1 MKGFFL
7 TVLALLLSIA
17 FVRFVYGLQANES
30 SYFVQVILNKDELF
44 INKHHKLDWS
54 YTAERFGHTQI
65 TRIGKTTADHENVA
79 RYCSKYITKGN
90 IRISNHRYFCS
101 KSLKKPTISREYSP
115 ALTVLVSDW
124 LEDNMQE
131 PYAHNRMCKAYSIP
145 KRIMLFYICTGV
157 RRCEALSIEWSDI
170 NEEENIIHIK
180 GTKTEESD
188 RHILLTSD
196 IKFILN
202 EQRKQNERE
211 KEKRGRGRY
220 HQAPESIVFPFSA
233 QQTSREFK
241 KLCGG
246 HHLHELRHTFITRCC
261 ESGVNP
267 SVCQQLVGH
276 STGDMIMNVYMHVMD
291 EFKRRE
297 AAKFTLFPKF

>member
-1 MKGFFL
+1 MKIIL
-7 TVLALLLSIA
+7 LIVLAILLIVILIYSRCPYIGCLTLITGALKSGKTLMGLRCALRKYKSAVLRWKLSCLWMRIIHKPEPEEPLFYTNISVA
-17 FVRFVYGLQANES
+17 GVRFVPVTLD
-30 SYFVQVILNKDELF
+30 ILYRRVRVSRKSVMFLSETSLIADSMTVKD
-44 INKHHKLDWS
+44 
-54 YTAERFGHTQI
+54 
-65 TRIGKTTADHENVA
+65 
-79 RYCSKYITKGN
+79 
-90 IRISNHRYFCS
+90 
-101 KSLKKPTISREYSP
+101 
-115 ALTVLVSDW
+115 ALL
-124 LEDNMQE
+124 
-131 PYAHNRMCKAYSIP
+131 
-145 KRIMLFYICTGV
+145 
-157 RRCEALSIEWSDI
+157 
-170 NEEENIIHIK
+170 NEEINVFFKLYGHESHGGKCIIEKQNVLDNHYAI
-180 GTKTEESD
+180 
-188 RHILLTSD
+188 TSD

>member
-1 MKGFFL
+1 MKIIL
-7 TVLALLLSIA
+7 LIVLAILLIVILIYSRCPYIGCLTLITGALKSGKTLMGLRCALRKYKSAVLRWKLSCLWMRIIHKPEPEEPLFYTNISVA
-17 FVRFVYGLQANES
+17 GVRFVPVTLD
-30 SYFVQVILNKDELF
+30 ILYRRVRVSRKSVMFLSETSLIADSMTVKD
-44 INKHHKLDWS
+44 
-54 YTAERFGHTQI
+54 
-65 TRIGKTTADHENVA
+65 
-79 RYCSKYITKGN
+79 
-90 IRISNHRYFCS
+90 
-101 KSLKKPTISREYSP
+101 
-115 ALTVLVSDW
+115 ALL
-124 LEDNMQE
+124 
-131 PYAHNRMCKAYSIP
+131 
-145 KRIMLFYICTGV
+145 
-157 RRCEALSIEWSDI
+157 
-170 NEEENIIHIK
+170 NEEINVFFKLYGHESHGGKCIIETQNVLDNHYAI
-180 GTKTEESD
+180 
-188 RHILLTSD
+188 TSD

>member
-1 MKGFFL
+1 MLRKEFETITCGEWLSLWYDTYKKPRLKPCSLRNIEQMIRLHTPEWFKEMIMREITAFDADK
-7 TVLALLLSIA
+7 ALSELPPSRTA
-17 FVRFVYGLQANES
+17 VYTR
-30 SYFVQVILNKDELF
+30 QVWHASFAKACALGIVDKNVID
-44 INKHHKLDWS
+44 
-54 YTAERFGHTQI
+54 YTERVVYKKQ
-65 TRIGKTTADHENVA
+65 K
-79 RYCSKYITKGN
+79 
-90 IRISNHRYFCS
+90 S
-101 KSLKKPTISREYSP
+101 KSLTIAEQKAFFERLEKSRYK
-115 ALTVLVSDW
+115 W
-124 LEDNMQE
+124 L
-131 PYAHNRMCKAYSIP
+131 
-145 KRIMLFYICTGV
+145 MLFYICTGV

-180 GTKTEESD
+180 GTKTEDSD
-188 RHILLTSD
+188 RHILLTPD

-211 KEKRGRGRY
+211 KEVRKRGRY

-276 STGDMIMNVYMHVMD
+276 STGDT
-291 EFKRRE
+291 ETQK
-297 AAKFTLFPKF
+297 

>member
-1 MKGFFL
+1 MLRKEFETITCGEWLSLWYDTYKKPRLKPCSLRNIEQMIRLHTPEWFKEMIMREITAFDADK
-7 TVLALLLSIA
+7 ALSELPPSRTA
-17 FVRFVYGLQANES
+17 VYTR
-30 SYFVQVILNKDELF
+30 QVWHASFAKACALGIVDKNVID
-44 INKHHKLDWS
+44 
-54 YTAERFGHTQI
+54 YTERVVYKKQ
-65 TRIGKTTADHENVA
+65 K
-79 RYCSKYITKGN
+79 
-90 IRISNHRYFCS
+90 S
-101 KSLKKPTISREYSP
+101 KSLTIAEQKAFFERLEKSRYK
-115 ALTVLVSDW
+115 W
-124 LEDNMQE
+124 L
-131 PYAHNRMCKAYSIP
+131 
-145 KRIMLFYICTGV
+145 MLFYICTGV

-180 GTKTEESD
+180 GTKTEDSD
-188 RHILLTSD
+188 RHILLTPD

-211 KEKRGRGRY
+211 KEVRKRGRY

-241 KLCGG
+241 KLCGS

-291 EFKRRE
+291 EFKRKE